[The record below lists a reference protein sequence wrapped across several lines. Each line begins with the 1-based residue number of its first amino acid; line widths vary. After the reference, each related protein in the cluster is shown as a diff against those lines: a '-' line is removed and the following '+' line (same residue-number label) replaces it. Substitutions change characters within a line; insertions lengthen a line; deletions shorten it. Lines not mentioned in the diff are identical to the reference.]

1 MKVSNVFISTA
12 FTLILLIVMTS
23 CISQRALPKKISISE
38 FTSED
43 VPVSCT
49 LDSLA
54 RIYGIPDSSFIYHNA
69 KRLVFDSSGKV
80 IDRYYYDVYRY
91 PNRRLMYIV
100 CDDSAQ
106 LMMVDLR
113 RNNIRIR
120 FRDTFLDKN
129 TTIRQ
134 LNKLLQVNN
143 NMYNIEQDSVL
154 LLGYSDYGYS
164 LLYFGEEY
172 PPSGSVDFYFDKN
185 KKLIYID
192 FSSPPGSIIYHSK

>member
-43 VPVSCT
+43 LPVSCT

-113 RNNIRIR
+113 HNNIRIR

-172 PPSGSVDFYFDKN
+172 PFLGSVDFYFDKN